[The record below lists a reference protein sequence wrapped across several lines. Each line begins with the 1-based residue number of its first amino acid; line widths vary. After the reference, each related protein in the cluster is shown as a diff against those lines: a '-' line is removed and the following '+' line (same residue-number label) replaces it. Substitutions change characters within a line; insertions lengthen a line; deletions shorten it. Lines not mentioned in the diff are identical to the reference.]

1 MRELEGQDAES
12 VLKCLL
18 TALAEFGFDEN
29 YLSKNLIAFTSDG
42 ASVMLGIH
50 SGVGQRLKEKFPV
63 LLLWHC
69 LNHRLELAISD
80 AVSSIDGFYPIQTFF
95 DKTYSVY
102 SFSSK
107 LQRELRKISRDLHLQ
122 LNKLVKFSLFAGLHH
137 LQSDQGF
144 IE

>member
-80 AVSSIDGFYPIQTFF
+80 AVSSIDGFYPINFF
-95 DKTYSVY
+95 
-102 SFSSK
+102 
-107 LQRELRKISRDLHLQ
+107 
-122 LNKLVKFSLFAGLHH
+122 
-137 LQSDQGF
+137 
-144 IE
+144 